1 MWRSSPYHTR
11 RAHAQAPEM
20 RGSGNTTL
28 CLGENEKVPGGAG
41 QPLPRGLSQ
50 NPLTTSEPRLGN
62 RGSAKPSRTLCTFLS
77 CPQAP
82 VPFEYYPH
90 PQPLF
95 SCRWAGCL
103 APCGTRG
110 SAAYL
115 ERRAK
120 RRAGRTSRAK
130 AVDVGAHRH
139 RTTLPHHTHAG
150 FILPLGTGQPRP
162 VYSRRTRAL
171 RCVTL

>member
-28 CLGENEKVPGGAG
+28 CLGENEKVPDGAG